1 MIRWAREVLKLLRE
15 INERLERIER
25 NQVSI
30 LRSSRNGKNFIATGP
45 HNS

>member
-1 MIRWAREVLKLLRE
+1 MIRWGKEVLRLLRE
-15 INERLERIER
+15 INERLERIEK

-30 LRSSRNGKNFIATGP
+30 LRNRNGKNFIATGP